1 MADKKKGIGSEF
13 KEFIMRG
20 NVIDMAVGVVIGSAF
35 TAIVTAIVEDIIT
48 PIISLIMGSDAP
60 FGAFFVGPFGIGDVL
75 DKVLSFII
83 TAIVLFA
90 IVKATNKLSRKKET
104 PPEEP
109 APPAP
114 SKEELL
120 LTEIRDLL
128 KDKN

>member
-1 MADKKKGIGSEF
+1 MDKKKGFVSEF

-48 PIISLIMGSDAP
+48 PIISLLMGSDAP
-60 FGAFFVGPFGIGDVL
+60 FGTFYAGPFAVGDVL
-75 DKVLSFII
+75 DKLLSFLI

-90 IVKATNKLSRKKET
+90 IVKAVNRLSRKKSE
-104 PPEEP
+104 PQEEP

-114 SKEELL
+114 SREELL

-128 KDKN
+128 KEKD